1 MHAEANQTQRANG
14 QTKELSTVM
23 EDTEVSEK
31 GKTNLIIINLPIC
44 VQNELCVHTFCI
56 NISRI

>member
-31 GKTNLIIINLPIC
+31 GKTLPI
-44 VQNELCVHTFCI
+44 VIHF
-56 NISRI
+56 